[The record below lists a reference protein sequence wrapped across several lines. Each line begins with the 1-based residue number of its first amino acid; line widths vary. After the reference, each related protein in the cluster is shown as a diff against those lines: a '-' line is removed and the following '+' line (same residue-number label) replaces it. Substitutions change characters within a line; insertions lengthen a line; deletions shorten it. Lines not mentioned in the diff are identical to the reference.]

1 MNQVTI
7 IGRVGQTPELKTL
20 KNTTLTNLSVATSEY
35 NDQTE
40 WHRITVFGKQAEV
53 AAKYLDKGSEVAIT
67 GRLQTREYTDK
78 AGVKKYSTEIITER
92 LELIGGKA
100 KSQDTKP
107 KQKTQRKTK
116 QAPPVLDNEDD
127 TDDGLP
133 F

>member
-107 KQKTQRKTK
+107 SPKRKTK